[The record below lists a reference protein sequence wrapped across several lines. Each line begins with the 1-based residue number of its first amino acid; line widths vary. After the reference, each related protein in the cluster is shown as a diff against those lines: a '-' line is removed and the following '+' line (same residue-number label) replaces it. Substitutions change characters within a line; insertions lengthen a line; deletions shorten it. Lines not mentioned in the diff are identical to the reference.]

1 MNPSTGKIDLFLDNR
16 RINKLSESQAIALAT
31 TLTSGEIQEVLKS
44 TPNHKAP
51 GPDGF

>member
-1 MNPSTGKIDLFLDNR
+1 MNPSKGNIDLFLDNR
-16 RINKLSESQAIALAT
+16 QINKLSESQAIALAT
-31 TLTSGEIQEVLKS
+31 VLASGEIQEVLKS